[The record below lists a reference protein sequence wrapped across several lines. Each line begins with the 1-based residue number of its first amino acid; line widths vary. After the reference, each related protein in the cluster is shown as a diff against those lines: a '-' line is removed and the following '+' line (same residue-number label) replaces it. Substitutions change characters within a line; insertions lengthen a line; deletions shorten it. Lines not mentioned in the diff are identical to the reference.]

1 MDALYTRDLDEAQRI
16 LLSRASRGGIVPA
29 FVARACSAS
38 TDVAGALARRAA
50 LREAAVTLLCEGNN
64 VDRRLLAVQ
73 PAPHTLVPALR
84 SLSAISVLPVEI
96 LDEIFKF
103 ASLYGAMQIFW
114 ISHVCSE
121 WRELVCSVPHLWSTI
136 VGDRTDARLL
146 DLFFQRAGN
155 NPVSLAVASSQSAV
169 GELLLRKPALA
180 HRVDRI
186 VLWRFPTS
194 WGTTPPDLGPLSK
207 APVFSKVD
215 ELTMILPSQ
224 IRVPVGTLLFGMRE
238 GGRFPSLRSLELD
251 RLVPINTTSNLI
263 SEGTHL
269 GVTLEKLSLSNA
281 GLTSLA
287 LFTTL
292 HHCAKLTPLTM
303 RDCQWSDKELKSEDG
318 VREGV
323 PYSVT
328 LPLPNALN
336 LRHCDVDLCF
346 FTFYMLKAPALQ
358 KLSLS
363 PRAPSRL
370 SYEPSSGFYGTT
382 PHDLCRML
390 KRFVS
395 QLFFPYNFF
404 TPGFS
409 FHVAQGESQH

>member
-1 MDALYTRDLDEAQRI
+1 M
-16 LLSRASRGGIVPA
+16 LLSRASRHGIAPA
-29 FVARACSAS
+29 FVATACSAS
-38 TDVAGALARRAA
+38 TDVAGALVRRAA
-50 LREAAVTLLCEGNN
+50 LREAAATLICEENN
-64 VDRRLLAVQ
+64 VDWRLLTVQ
-73 PAPHTLVPALR
+73 PAPQTLVPTLR
-84 SLSAISVLPVEI
+84 SLSIISVLPVEI

-114 ISHVCSE
+114 ISHVCSG
-121 WRELVCSVPHLWSTI
+121 WRELVCSVPYLWSTI

-155 NPVSLAVASSQSAV
+155 NPVSLAVASSQSSV

-186 VLWRFPTS
+186 VIWRFPTS

-207 APVFSKVD
+207 APVFSKAD

-263 SEGTHL
+263 SEGAHL
-269 GVTLEKLSLSNA
+269 GVTLEKLSLSSA

-292 HHCAKLTPLTM
+292 HHCPKLTSLTM
-303 RDCQWSDKELKSEDG
+303 RDCHWSDKELKS
-318 VREGV
+318 EGV

-328 LPLPNALN
+328 LPLLNALN

-346 FTFYMLKAPALQ
+346 FTLYMLKAPALQ

-363 PRAPSRL
+363 PSAPSRL
-370 SYEPSSGFYGTT
+370 SYEPSPGFYGIA

-395 QLFFPYNFF
+395 QLFSPNETTIVF
-404 TPGFS
+404 TPGFL
-409 FHVAQGESQH
+409 FHIAQGESRH